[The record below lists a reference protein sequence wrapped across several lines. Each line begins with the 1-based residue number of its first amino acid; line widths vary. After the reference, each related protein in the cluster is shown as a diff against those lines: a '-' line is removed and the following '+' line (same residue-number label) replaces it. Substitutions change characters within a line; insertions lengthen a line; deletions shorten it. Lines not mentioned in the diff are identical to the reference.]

1 METRGVLAYYDR
13 RLGELVVYSS
23 TQFPHVIRTILA
35 QSLGIAESTL
45 RVVAPDVGGGFG
57 IKNTG
62 MLHWMQTNAQAEA
75 IAAPGAYAEG
85 IENLIKSLKE
95 VQDMAATPY
104 HNG

>member
-1 METRGVLAYYDR
+1 MEINGD
-13 RLGELVVYSS
+13 
-23 TQFPHVIRTILA
+23 QFVANMYANKNKLESKADDA
-35 QSLGIAESTL
+35 QY
-45 RVVAPDVGGGFG
+45 VGGMHIGGFG

-62 MLHWMQTNAQAEA
+62 MLHFMQTNAQAEA